1 MYMWF
6 NVVSPLTWN
15 VLLYMIWISCW
26 YEVVHVILLP
36 HVLPSVHLSCSCHC
50 IYMYLHLPPPKKKS
64 KKFISHSARLK
75 LSEGKGNGYMKCDN
89 SSWLNTYRTAQQ
101 VKVHFKIQVHF
112 KVYFQ
117 TLWRFTR
124 IYLFSCYLK
133 TNPTRDGS
141 TVHTFRKWWRSL
153 VMMAAMIPPPT
164 SQTRRPN
171 INVGGLT
178 TEIL

>member
-1 MYMWF
+1 MECIALYEYFYPFESVADMR
-6 NVVSPLTWN
+6 
-15 VLLYMIWISCW
+15 LYMSSFCPMFFRQSICP
-26 YEVVHVILLP
+26 VLVI
-36 HVLPSVHLSCSCHC
+36 VYICTST
-50 IYMYLHLPPPKKKS
+50 PPPPPPPPKKKKS